1 MSEILLPVA
10 VITVL
15 ILFNGLFV
23 GAEFGIASAPRT
35 RIQQLAEE
43 GGAAARR
50 VLETLRTPRKL
61 NRYISTAQIGITL
74 ASLGLGMYGEHAV
87 AEWILHPLEEVTW
100 LSVAAAHT
108 IATVIAV
115 GVLTYLHVVFGE
127 MAPKS
132 LALQHPAETAIR
144 LDRAMAFCTRLFLPL
159 TLFLNWAGD
168 AILRLIHLPQVSDA
182 ERLASS
188 AELAYIVEESSA
200 RGLIHRTE
208 KTYLENVFDF
218 HERTVTQIMTPRNR
232 MAAVPITADE
242 GEVLEALS
250 SQPHSRYPVY
260 EGDRD
265 NIVGVLHAK
274 DVAQRVVN
282 FPGDFDLRV
291 CMRPALYVP
300 ETLPLEAMLQ
310 QFRRNHIQFAIVVDE
325 FGGTAGLVTLE
336 DLVEEIIGEIQDEFD
351 IESAPLELIA
361 LNQVRV
367 RGDLLVD
374 ELAQHLGIALEHP
387 EAETIGGL
395 IMAELGALPHT
406 GARVEYGGLIFSVER
421 MEGMAVASALVE
433 LPGAPAEQEQRD
445 E

>member
-10 VITVL
+10 VITLLV
-15 ILFNGLFV
+15 IFNGLFV
-23 GAEFGIASAPRT
+23 AAEFGIASAPRT

-43 GGAAARR
+43 GVTAAKH
-50 VLETLRTPRKL
+50 VLATLRSPRKL

-100 LSVAAAHT
+100 LTAAAAHT
-108 IATVIAV
+108 IATVVAV
-115 GVLTYLHVVFGE
+115 GALTYLHVVFGE

-132 LALQHPAETAIR
+132 LALQHPAETALR
-144 LDRAMAFCTRLFLPL
+144 LNRAMTICTRVFLPL

-168 AILRLIHLPQVSDA
+168 AILRLIHMPPASAA

-200 RGLIHRTE
+200 RGMLDRTE
-208 KTYLENVFDF
+208 QTYLENVFDF
-218 HERTVTQIMTPRNR
+218 HERTVAQIMTPRNR
-232 MAAVPITADE
+232 MAAVPVSAGET
-242 GEVLEALS
+242 EVLQALA
-250 SQPHSRYPVY
+250 SQPHSRYPVF

-265 NIVGVLHAK
+265 NVVGILHAK
-274 DVAQRVVN
+274 DVAHRIVN
-282 FPGDFDLRV
+282 FPGDFDLRA

-310 QFRRNHIQFAIVVDE
+310 QFRRAHIQIAVVLDE

-336 DLVEEIIGEIQDEFD
+336 DLAEEIIGEIQDEFD
-351 IESAPLELIA
+351 AESAPLELVD
-361 LNQVRV
+361 LHHVRV

-374 ELAQHLGIALEHP
+374 ELAQQLAIDLEHP
-387 EAETIGGL
+387 EAETVGGL
-395 IMAELGALPHT
+395 IMAELGALPAAGDEIVYKGLT
-406 GARVEYGGLIFSVER
+406 FTVEQ
-421 MEGMAVASALVE
+421 MDAMAVASVLVE
-433 LPGAPAEQEQRD
+433 LPPSAAEENVH

>member
-1 MSEILLPVA
+1 
-10 VITVL
+10 
-15 ILFNGLFV
+15 
-23 GAEFGIASAPRT
+23 
-35 RIQQLAEE
+35 
-43 GGAAARR
+43 
-50 VLETLRTPRKL
+50 
-61 NRYISTAQIGITL
+61 
-74 ASLGLGMYGEHAV
+74 
-87 AEWILHPLEEVTW
+87 
-100 LSVAAAHT
+100 AAAHT
-108 IATVIAV
+108 IATVVAV

-144 LDRAMAFCTRLFLPL
+144 LDRAMALCTRFFLPL

-168 AILRLIHLPQVSDA
+168 AILRLIHLPPVSAA

-188 AELAYIVEESSA
+188 GELAYIVEESSA
-200 RGLIHRTE
+200 RGMLDRTE
-208 KTYLENVFDF
+208 QTYLENVFDF
-218 HERTVTQIMTPRNR
+218 HERTVAQIMTPRNR
-232 MAAVPITADE
+232 MAAVHVSAGET
-242 GEVLEALS
+242 EVLEALS

-265 NIVGVLHAK
+265 NVVGILHAK
-274 DVAQRVVN
+274 DVAHRIVN
-282 FPGDFDLRV
+282 FPGDFDLPA

-310 QFRRNHIQFAIVVDE
+310 QFRRRHIQIAVVVDE

-351 IESAPLELIA
+351 AESAPLELIDLHHA
-361 LNQVRV
+361 RV

-374 ELAQHLGIALEHP
+374 ELAQHLGLDLTHP

-395 IMAELGALPHT
+395 IMAELGALPVA
-406 GARVEYGGLIFSVER
+406 GDQIAYGGLTFVVEQ
-421 MEGMAVASALVE
+421 MNGMAVALVLVE
-433 LPGAPAEQEQRD
+433 LAATPEESEGSD

>member
-1 MSEILLPVA
+1 MSEVLIPVA
-10 VITVL
+10 VITLLV
-15 ILFNGLFV
+15 IFNGLFV
-23 GAEFGIASAPRT
+23 AAEFGIASAPRT

-43 GGAAARR
+43 SIAGAQR
-50 VLETLRTPRKL
+50 VLDTLRTPRKL

-100 LSVAAAHT
+100 LTAAAAHT
-108 IATVIAV
+108 IATVVAV

-144 LDRAMAFCTRLFLPL
+144 LDRAMAICTRFFLPL

-168 AILRLIHLPQVSDA
+168 AILRLIRMPQVSSA

-200 RGLIHRTE
+200 RGMLDRTE
-208 KTYLENVFDF
+208 QTYLENVFDF
-218 HERTVTQIMTPRNR
+218 HERTVAQIMTPRNR
-232 MAAVPITADE
+232 MAAVPISAGE
-242 GEVLEALS
+242 REVLQALS
-250 SQPHSRYPVY
+250 SQPHSRYPVFD
-260 EGDRD
+260 GDRD
-265 NIVGVLHAK
+265 NVVGILHAK
-274 DVAQRVVN
+274 DVAHRIVN
-282 FPGDFDLRV
+282 YPDDFELRA

-300 ETLPLEAMLQ
+300 ETLPLETMLQ
-310 QFRRNHIQFAIVVDE
+310 QFRRAHIQIAVVLDE

-336 DLVEEIIGEIQDEFD
+336 DLAEEIIGEIQDEFD
-351 IESAPLELIA
+351 AESAPLERVDLRHA
-361 LNQVRV
+361 RV

-374 ELAQHLGIALEHP
+374 ELAQYLDIELEHP
-387 EAETIGGL
+387 EAETVGGL
-395 IMAELGALPHT
+395 IMAELGAMPAIGDAIIYEGLSF
-406 GARVEYGGLIFSVER
+406 AVEL
-421 MEGMAVASALVE
+421 MDGMAVASVLVE
-433 LPGAPAEQEQRD
+433 LPATPVEGSD

>member
-10 VITVL
+10 VIIVL

-23 GAEFGIASAPRT
+23 AAEFGIASAPRT
-35 RIQQLAEE
+35 RIQQFAEE
-43 GGAAARR
+43 GVAAARR
-50 VLETLRTPRKL
+50 VLDTLRTPRKL

-108 IATVIAV
+108 IATVVAV

-144 LDRAMAFCTRLFLPL
+144 LDRAMTYCTRFFLPL

-168 AILRLIHLPQVSDA
+168 AILRLIHLPPVGAA
-182 ERLASS
+182 ERLASA
-188 AELAYIVEESSA
+188 AELAYIVEESSE
-200 RGLIHRTE
+200 RGLFDRTE
-208 KTYLENVFDF
+208 QTYLENIFDF
-218 HERTVTQIMTPRNR
+218 HERTVAQIMTPRKR
-232 MAAVPITADE
+232 MAAVPVTADE
-242 GEVLEALS
+242 GEMLEALS

-265 NIVGVLHAK
+265 NVIGVLHAK
-274 DVAQRVVN
+274 DVAHRIVN
-282 FPGDFDLRV
+282 FPGNFDLRA

-310 QFRRNHIQFAIVVDE
+310 QFRRTHIQFAIVVDE

-336 DLVEEIIGEIQDEFD
+336 DLIEEIIGEIQDEFD
-351 IESAPLELIA
+351 TESTPLELIDFNRA
-361 LNQVRV
+361 RV

-374 ELAQHLGIALEHP
+374 ELAQHLGIELEHP
-387 EAETIGGL
+387 EAETVGGL
-395 IMAELGALPHT
+395 IMAELDAMPQVGKC
-406 GARVEYGGLIFSVER
+406 VEYGGLTFVVES
-421 MEGMAVASALVE
+421 MDGMAVASALVQ
-433 LPGAPAEQEQRD
+433 LPVTTAEQEKRD